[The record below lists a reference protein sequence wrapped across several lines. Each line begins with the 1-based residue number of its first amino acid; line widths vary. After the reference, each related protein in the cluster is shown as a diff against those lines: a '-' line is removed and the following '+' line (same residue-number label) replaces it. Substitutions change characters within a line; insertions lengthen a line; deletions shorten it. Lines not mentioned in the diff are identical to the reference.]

1 MTDAQVT
8 LVISPRERFSM
19 SERALAS
26 IYDNTP
32 EPFKLIYVTGGAPE
46 RVYTAL
52 VEESRQRGFELIHSN
67 QYLSPSQS
75 RNLAI
80 PKITTPYA
88 VFLDNDAL
96 VAPGWLSSLIN
107 CAEETGADVVGP
119 LYLIGEFSR
128 ATIHMAGGLL
138 TPARENG
145 RNILRD
151 EQFLY
156 DTPITRANTRL
167 RRRECDYVE
176 FHCMLVRTDFFE
188 RTGLLDE
195 ALLNLHEERDIC
207 LLAKHQGTGVY
218 MEPKSVVTYVA
229 PPPLAWWD
237 LPYFMLRWSEQW
249 SVDSVR
255 HFNRKWDI
263 AAVQHIS
270 DKNESYEDGTVVGFA
285 SAWRSRAAG
294 MCFTCEGTP
303 KDVPSPAEQLQL
315 MVALFASV
323 HREYFDYQL
332 FSASGTTLR
341 EEKHKP
347 TPALIF
353 DLAEVAAESDEIQG
367 RIKPL
372 RRGHISEPI
381 LVRVS
386 GLSEQESDK
395 FESQSL
401 MVLRRGDG
409 QWENWF
415 ALNRSD
421 EQGQRLAE
429 NLPKATGDLLLAGSM
444 ENPGTSQDRRLL
456 SSAVVGNM
464 LSHLQLQDRELVAV
478 LKRGRVW

>member
-1 MTDAQVT
+1 
-8 LVISPRERFSM
+8 M

-26 IYDNTP
+26 IYENTP
-32 EPFKLIYVTGGAPE
+32 EPFNLIYVTGGAPE
-46 RVYTAL
+46 RVHAAL
-52 VEESRQRGFELIHSN
+52 VDESKKRKFELIHSN
-67 QYLSPSQS
+67 RYLSPSQS

-80 PKITTPYA
+80 PKITTKYA

-96 VAPGWLSSLIN
+96 VAPGWLSSLVK

-138 TPARENG
+138 TPAHENG

-156 DTPITRANTRL
+156 DTPIARANTRL
-167 RRRECDYVE
+167 QRRECDYVE

-207 LLAKHQGTGVY
+207 LLAKQQGNGVY

-229 PPPLAWWD
+229 PPPLEWWD

-294 MCFTCEGTP
+294 MRFSCDGASEQS
-303 KDVPSPAEQLQL
+303 PSHAEQLQL

-332 FSASGTTLR
+332 LDAEGSILR
-341 EEKHKP
+341 EGNHTA
-347 TPALIF
+347 TPRLIF
-353 DLAEVAAESDEIQG
+353 DIAEVTAGSDEIQG
-367 RIKPL
+367 WTKPL
-372 RRGHISEPI
+372 RRGHTSEPI
-381 LVRVS
+381 LVKVS
-386 GLSEQESDK
+386 GLSREESDK
-395 FESQSL
+395 FRPQSL
-401 MVLRRGDG
+401 MVLQRGDG
-409 QWENWF
+409 HRENWF
-415 ALNRSD
+415 AINRSD
-421 EQGQRLAE
+421 EHGQSLAASMPE
-429 NLPKATGDLLLAGSM
+429 ATDTLLLAGSM
-444 ENPGTSQDRRLL
+444 EGIEAPGQRISLT
-456 SSAVVGNM
+456 SAVVGNM
-464 LSHLQLQDRELVAV
+464 LSHGQLQDPELVAL